1 MNSAKINTNN
11 QHTVIKIAYNR
22 EITIFNVEFN
32 GIEEIK
38 EYALKGVA
46 KDGVYVAEDS
56 QSYPCFDSSDFA
68 YENRSFWNFIF
79 ARNREELERKIKIL
93 KSIHYKDNYK
103 KLTGKLAPMAYWEG
117 DPYYPIEIIYE

>member
-1 MNSAKINTNN
+1 MNWAKINTNN

-56 QSYPCFDSSDFA
+56 QIHPCFDSSDFA

-117 DPYYPIEIIYE
+117 DPYYSIEIIYE

>member
-1 MNSAKINTNN
+1 MNSAKINTNK

-22 EITIFNVEFN
+22 KITIFDVEFN
-32 GIEEIK
+32 GIEEVQ
-38 EYALKGVA
+38 EYAQKGVV

-56 QSYPCFDSSDFA
+56 QSYPCFDSSDLA

-93 KSIHYKDNYK
+93 KSIHYK

>member
-22 EITIFNVEFN
+22 KITIFDVEFN

-56 QSYPCFDSSDFA
+56 QSYHA
-68 YENRSFWNFIF
+68 
-79 ARNREELERKIKIL
+79 LTVQTLHMKIDPFGIL
-93 KSIHYKDNYK
+93 YSLGTEKNWKEKSKY
-103 KLTGKLAPMAYWEG
+103 
-117 DPYYPIEIIYE
+117 

>member
-22 EITIFNVEFN
+22 KITIFDVEFN

-68 YENRSFWNFIF
+68 SENRFFWNFIF

>member
-22 EITIFNVEFN
+22 KITIFDVEFN

-79 ARNREELERKIKIL
+79 ARNREELERNRKRTRFTWHQFL
-93 KSIHYKDNYK
+93 PWLCTVEGRRLDLNQD
-103 KLTGKLAPMAYWEG
+103 LLVLA
-117 DPYYPIEIIYE
+117 D

>member
-22 EITIFNVEFN
+22 KITIFDVEFN

-79 ARNREELERKIKIL
+79 ARNREELERKNKIL

-103 KLTGKLAPMAYWEG
+103 KLTGK
-117 DPYYPIEIIYE
+117 

>member
-22 EITIFNVEFN
+22 KITIFDVEFN

-68 YENRSFWNFIF
+68 YENRSFWNLFSHEIEK
-79 ARNREELERKIKIL
+79 NWKE
-93 KSIHYKDNYK
+93 KSKY
-103 KLTGKLAPMAYWEG
+103 
-117 DPYYPIEIIYE
+117 

>member
-22 EITIFNVEFN
+22 KITIFDVEFN

-46 KDGVYVAEDS
+46 KDCVYVAEDS
-56 QSYPCFDSSDFA
+56 QSYPCFDNSDFA

>member
-11 QHTVIKIAYNR
+11 QHTVIKITYNR
-22 EITIFNVEFN
+22 KITIFDVEFN

-56 QSYPCFDSSDFA
+56 QSYHA
-68 YENRSFWNFIF
+68 
-79 ARNREELERKIKIL
+79 LTVQTLHMKIDPFGIL
-93 KSIHYKDNYK
+93 FSHEIEKNWKEKSKY
-103 KLTGKLAPMAYWEG
+103 
-117 DPYYPIEIIYE
+117 